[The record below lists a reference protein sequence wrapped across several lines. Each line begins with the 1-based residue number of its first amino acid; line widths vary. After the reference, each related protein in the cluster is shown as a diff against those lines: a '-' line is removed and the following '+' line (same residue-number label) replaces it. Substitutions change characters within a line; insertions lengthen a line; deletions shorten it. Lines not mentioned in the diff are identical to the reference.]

1 MIANPAGPPLKLGDL
16 SLLTAAERQ
25 QLAHWNH
32 NQTEY
37 PRDHCIHE
45 LFLEQ
50 VARTPDATA
59 VVSGRTRLSYREIKD
74 RADLLA
80 RHLSRLGIAADT
92 PVALCIERS
101 PEMVIGLLGIL
112 MAGGACVPLDPAYPD
127 ERLAF
132 MLRDSGAPLLLTRR
146 GLLERLPVESVQ
158 SALCMDEPLAPLPE
172 DASGISLDLRKSPGS
187 QSLAYIIYTSGS
199 TGKPKGVAMPHRTLV
214 NLISWQHRELGSGGT
229 TLQFAPLSFDVSF
242 QEIFSTLCAGGTLV
256 LVPEKLRQDPAG
268 LWRFIRLQ
276 KIQRLYLPFV
286 ALQQLAE
293 TATGVQSF
301 PTALKEIITAGEQL
315 QITPPIRNLFKSLP
329 GCLLHNHYGPSE
341 THVVT
346 AFTLTG
352 SPEDWPLLPP
362 IGRPIANTSIHLL
375 DAALRPVPI
384 GVPGE
389 MYIAGDNLSRGYLN
403 RPELTAE
410 KFVAGPGYPEARLYR
425 TGDLARYLPDGNIE
439 FLGRLDNQVKIRG
452 FRVEPGE
459 VEAVLAAHPAL
470 RETAVMARE
479 DEPGDRRLVAYAVAR
494 TETRPGIGELR
505 QFLQERLPEYLVP
518 AAFVFLDRLPTTPS
532 GKMDRR
538 ALPKPDRTRPDL
550 GRVPT
555 RPRTE
560 AEARIA
566 RIWAEVLGLDTVG
579 IEDNFFEL
587 GGHSLLATRVISRIR
602 DAFGMEVPLRTLFES
617 PTVAGLAHKID
628 EAGQQADTNV
638 NQGAGSETDQEADN
652 EASHEAIATAEPP
665 IPTGL
670 RMDPCPLSFAQQRLW
685 FFEQLHPGSA
695 VYHLSTV
702 LTFDGPLDRQALEDS
717 LAGLLDRHEALR
729 TTFSAVDGVP
739 VQLIAPSL
747 HIDLPLVDVSQSVSQ
762 PAG

>member
-1 MIANPAGPPLKLGDL
+1 
-16 SLLTAAERQ
+16 
-25 QLAHWNH
+25 
-32 NQTEY
+32 
-37 PRDHCIHE
+37 
-45 LFLEQ
+45 
-50 VARTPDATA
+50 
-59 VVSGRTRLSYREIKD
+59 
-74 RADLLA
+74 
-80 RHLSRLGIAADT
+80 
-92 PVALCIERS
+92 
-101 PEMVIGLLGIL
+101 
-112 MAGGACVPLDPAYPD
+112 
-127 ERLAF
+127 
-132 MLRDSGAPLLLTRR
+132 
-146 GLLERLPVESVQ
+146 
-158 SALCMDEPLAPLPE
+158 
-172 DASGISLDLRKSPGS
+172 
-187 QSLAYIIYTSGS
+187 
-199 TGKPKGVAMPHRTLV
+199 MPHRTLV
-214 NLISWQHRELGSGGT
+214 NLISWQQRELGPGGR

-256 LVPEKLRQDPAG
+256 LVPKKLRQDPVG

-293 TATGVQSF
+293 TASGMRPLPTG
-301 PTALKEIITAGEQL
+301 LREIITAGEQL
-315 QITPPIRNLFKSLP
+315 QVTPHIRNLFKSLR
-329 GCLLHNHYGPSE
+329 GCQLHNHYGPSE

-352 SPEDWPLLPP
+352 SPEDWGLLPP

-375 DAALRPVPI
+375 DAALSPVPV

-389 MYIAGDNLSRGYLN
+389 MYIGGDNLARGYLN

-410 KFVAGPGYPEARLYR
+410 KFVVGPGYPEARLYR

-439 FLGRLDNQVKIRG
+439 FLGRLDSQVKIRG

-459 VEAVLAAHPAL
+459 VEAALAAHPAL
-470 RETAVMARE
+470 REAAVVARE
-479 DEPGDRRLVAYAVAR
+479 DYPGDRRLVAYAVAR
-494 TETRPGIGELR
+494 TETRPTAGELR
-505 QFLQERLPEYLVP
+505 RFLQGHLPEYLVP

-538 ALPKPDRTRPDL
+538 ALPKPDGTRPDL
-550 GRVPT
+550 GRIPIG
-555 RPRTE
+555 PRTE
-560 AEARIA
+560 AEVRIA
-566 RIWAEVLGLDTVG
+566 RIWAEILGLDAVG

-587 GGHSLLATRVISRIR
+587 GGHSLLATRMISRIR

-617 PTVAGLAHKID
+617 PTVAGLAGEITK
-628 EAGQQADTNV
+628 AGQQTGTIILETGGETSQDAGPGV
-638 NQGAGSETDQEADN
+638 KHGAGSETDQEAAN
-652 EASHEAIATAEPP
+652 ETSHEGIATAEPP
-665 IPTGL
+665 IPAGL

-717 LAGLLDRHEALR
+717 LSALLDRHEALR

-747 HIDLPLVDVSQSVSQ
+747 HIDLPLVDVSQPVGQLGLAAWSVPVPIMLHSR
-762 PAG
+762 PPPSILFTDPCCARAWCASRAIITGWCWCCITSSPMAGRWRSCTAIFAPSIQAE